1 MNTTNRWWRLE
12 IILLLIV
19 IVLLIFVLGVVCR
32 HHHGGHP
39 PPTSSRRDTI
49 PWTSW
54 NILFKQGTTAAER
67 VVKTTELKNSIE
79 KYLADNGLDTSRSHV
94 GFLAHFCPC
103 DSNLQNLDIQ
113 IINESGNPVT
123 PPPPTGYQPPPQG
136 LGGSVYVSAA
146 NIPVDIPEKNNDSAL
161 FAQTS
166 LNDSFMVGYSSTPQ
180 SPSDPVLAV
189 IDTGLDSTEFF
200 PAFRASGV
208 SSLVWKDPSLKPTLY
223 NTLIG
228 SDPGRLTDDE
238 TGFKHGTS
246 VTYIALSAAFP
257 QYPRIM
263 VLKALD
269 AKGSGSIFTVS
280 CAMSYALQHKV
291 SAINASLGYQGLVD
305 PILQSY
311 FAQGNAM
318 KIPMVVAVG
327 NDPTKNHDQKLV
339 CSDTINHTDS
349 LAPPDLFY
357 PAAFSSTMHY
367 VISVTGVNRDTLP
380 CHFQKF
386 SNKEVYTGVLVDH
399 PGGSCCSYFIP
410 YLNRGSFV
418 EGSSFVTPVISAK
431 LMIGKAAVGT
441 NVNGVPLPFDPR
453 VYMNS
458 FPKSRKLAPYIESG
472 RYTTWSY

>member
-1 MNTTNRWWRLE
+1 MNTTKRWWRLE

-32 HHHGGHP
+32 HHHGGHRP
-39 PPTSSRRDTI
+39 PSGPVDSI
-49 PWTSW
+49 PWTTW

-67 VVKTTELKNSIE
+67 AVKTTELKNSIE

-94 GFLAHFCPC
+94 SFVAHFCPC
-103 DSNLQNLDIQ
+103 DSNLQNLDVQ
-113 IINESGNPVT
+113 IINESGDPVT
-123 PPPPTGYQPPPQG
+123 PPPPTGYKPPTQG
-136 LGGSVYVSAA
+136 LGGSVYVSAV
-146 NIPVDIPEKNNDSAL
+146 NIPVSIPEKNNDTAL
-161 FAQTS
+161 FAQTG
-166 LNDSFMVGYSSTPQ
+166 LNDSFMVGYTSKPQ
-180 SPSDPVLAV
+180 SSADPVLAV

-208 SSLVWKDPSLKPTLY
+208 SSLVWKDPSHRPTLY

-246 VTYIALSAAFP
+246 VTYIALSAVFP

-291 SAINASLGYQGLVD
+291 TAINASLGYQGLVD
-305 PILQSY
+305 PILQHY
-311 FAQGNAM
+311 FEKGNAM
-318 KIPMVVAVG
+318 KIPMVVAAG
-327 NDPTKNHDQKLV
+327 NDPSKNHDPNLV
-339 CSDTINHTDS
+339 CSDQVNQADS
-349 LAPPDLFY
+349 LVPPDLFY
-357 PAAFSSTMHY
+357 PAAFSSTMNY
-367 VISVTGVNRDTLP
+367 VISVTGVNSDTLP

-386 SNKEVYTGVLVDH
+386 SNQEVYTGVLVDH

-410 YLNRGSFV
+410 YLDRGSFV
-418 EGSSFVTPVISAK
+418 EGSSFVTPVISGK

-441 NVNGVPLPFDPR
+441 SPNGSPLPFDPR
-453 VYMNS
+453 IYMNS
-458 FPKSRKLAPYIESG
+458 FPQSPKLIPYIESG
-472 RYTTWSY
+472 RYTIWTY